1 MLELKRNITEIKNTI
16 DRVISILHTAE
27 KESVSSR
34 ISNQK
39 PQKVK
44 GKEKKDLKINRVIK
58 NCGTTA
64 KGTTCLMGLSEEKKR
79 EKGTGEIFETVMT
92 GNFSKLIIDTKP

>member
-1 MLELKRNITEIKNTI
+1 MLELKNNITEIKNTF
-16 DRVISILHTAE
+16 DRVISRLHTAE

-44 GKEKKDLKINRVIK
+44 GKEKKDLKINRIVK
-58 NCGTTA
+58 NCGKTT
-64 KGTTCLMGLSEEKKR
+64 KGTTCLLGLSEEKKKR
-79 EKGTGEIFETVMT
+79 ERERNRRNI
-92 GNFSKLIIDTKP
+92 